1 MACQVEGNSA
11 FAVMKI
17 MGKMQLP
24 HKIAA
29 SLWLIISQCI

>member
-1 MACQVEGNSA
+1 MACQVEGNSS

-24 HKIAA
+24 HKPVSI
-29 SLWLIISQCI
+29 

>member
-1 MACQVEGNSA
+1 MACQVEGHSA

-24 HKIAA
+24 HKPVSI
-29 SLWLIISQCI
+29 

>member
-24 HKIAA
+24 HKPM
-29 SLWLIISQCI
+29 SM

>member
-11 FAVMKI
+11 FAVMKM

-24 HKIAA
+24 HKPVSI
-29 SLWLIISQCI
+29 

>member
-1 MACQVEGNSA
+1 MACQVEGHSS

-24 HKIAA
+24 HKSVSI
-29 SLWLIISQCI
+29 

>member
-24 HKIAA
+24 HKPV
-29 SLWLIISQCI
+29 SM

>member
-11 FAVMKI
+11 FAVMKM

-24 HKIAA
+24 HKPV
-29 SLWLIISQCI
+29 SM

>member
-17 MGKMQLP
+17 MGKMQFP
-24 HKIAA
+24 HKPM
-29 SLWLIISQCI
+29 SM

>member
-1 MACQVEGNSA
+1 MACQVEGNSS

-24 HKIAA
+24 HKPV
-29 SLWLIISQCI
+29 SM

>member
-24 HKIAA
+24 YKPA
-29 SLWLIISQCI
+29 SM